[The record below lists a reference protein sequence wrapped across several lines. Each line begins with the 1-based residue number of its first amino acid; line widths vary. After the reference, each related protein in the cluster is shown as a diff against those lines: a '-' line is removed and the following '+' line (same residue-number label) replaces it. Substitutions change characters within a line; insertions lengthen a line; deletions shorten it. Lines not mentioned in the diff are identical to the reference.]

1 MPRLARGP
9 LLPQLSSH
17 HPATARRGR
26 RYDQPLVRQQSQ
38 GIRFS
43 GRPDRARGRSLR
55 DLQRGRRR
63 RVPGR
68 QDQRRFMLPGERP
81 ALILPQADLGGPMN
95 TALSRIAVIGTG
107 GTISSLGAS
116 SLDVLDYPDF
126 GQKLAC
132 EALLERFP
140 ETRLVADP
148 VPVTFRQVGSTE
160 IGPKEWTELRALI
173 HRIARDDP
181 AIAGF
186 VIPHGTATLEETA
199 FFLNLTLAVAQAVV
213 LVGAQRPASALGSD
227 AGMNLV
233 NALRVAG
240 SPEARG
246 KGVLVVMNDEIH
258 AARDVVKISTYRVQT
273 FRSLDFGA
281 LGHVDGDGV
290 HFYRAPLGAHM
301 PDTPFAAL
309 DLAEPLPRVDIVYS
323 YAGADGA
330 LVEAAVA
337 AGARGIV
344 SAGFAPGS
352 PTPEQRAAFE
362 RAAKAGIVVVQ
373 CSRAFSGRVA
383 PRRRLRESG
392 IVAGEDFSP
401 QKARILLML
410 ALSTTTDSV
419 AIQQAFSTY

>member
-1 MPRLARGP
+1 
-9 LLPQLSSH
+9 
-17 HPATARRGR
+17 
-26 RYDQPLVRQQSQ
+26 
-38 GIRFS
+38 
-43 GRPDRARGRSLR
+43 
-55 DLQRGRRR
+55 
-63 RVPGR
+63 
-68 QDQRRFMLPGERP
+68 
-81 ALILPQADLGGPMN
+81 MN
-95 TALSRIAVIGTG
+95 TKLPRIAVIGTG

-126 GQKLAC
+126 GQKLSC
-132 EALLERFP
+132 EALLDRFP

-148 VPVTFRQVGSTE
+148 IALTFRQVGSTE
-160 IGPKEWTELRALI
+160 IGPNEWIELRTTI
-173 HRIARDDP
+173 HRIAGDDP
-181 AIAGF
+181 AVAGF

-199 FFLNLTLAVAQAVV
+199 FFLNLTLAVAQPVV

-246 KGVLVVMNDEIH
+246 KGVLVVLNDEIH
-258 AARDVVKISTYRVQT
+258 AARDVVKTSTYRLQT
-273 FRSLDFGA
+273 FRSFDFGA

-290 HFYRAPLGAHM
+290 HFYRSPSRKHM
-301 PDTPFAAL
+301 PDTQFAASNL
-309 DLAEPLPRVDIVYS
+309 GALPRVEIVYS

-330 LVEAAVA
+330 LVDAAVA

-352 PTPEQRAAFE
+352 PTPHQRTAFE
-362 RAAKAGIVVVQ
+362 RAAKSGVVVVQ
-373 CSRAFSGRVA
+373 CSRAASGRVA

-392 IVAGEDFSP
+392 IVAGEDLSP

-410 ALSTTTDSV
+410 ALSTTSEIA

>member
-1 MPRLARGP
+1 MTTN
-9 LLPQLSSH
+9 LP
-17 HPATARRGR
+17 
-26 RYDQPLVRQQSQ
+26 
-38 GIRFS
+38 
-43 GRPDRARGRSLR
+43 
-55 DLQRGRRR
+55 
-63 RVPGR
+63 
-68 QDQRRFMLPGERP
+68 
-81 ALILPQADLGGPMN
+81 
-95 TALSRIAVIGTG
+95 RIAVIGTG

-126 GQKLAC
+126 GQKLTC

-140 ETRLVADP
+140 ESRLVADP
-148 VPVTFRQVGSTE
+148 LPVTFRQVGSTD
-160 IGPKEWTELRALI
+160 IGPKDWLEIRALI
-173 HRIARDDP
+173 HRLAADEP

-199 FFLNLTLAVAQAVV
+199 FFLNLTLASVQPVV
-213 LVGAQRPASALGSD
+213 LVGAQRPASALGTD

-246 KGVLVVMNDEIH
+246 KGVLVVLNDEIH
-258 AARDVVKISTYRVQT
+258 AARDVVKTSTYRLQT
-273 FRSLDFGA
+273 FRSADFGA

-290 HFYRAPLGAHM
+290 HFYRAPVRAHM
-301 PDTPFAAL
+301 PDTQFASL
-309 DLAEPLPRVDIVYS
+309 DLRALPRVEIIYS

-330 LVEAAVA
+330 LVDAAVA
-337 AGARGIV
+337 TGARGLV

-362 RAAKAGIVVVQ
+362 RAAQSGIVVVQ
-373 CSRAFSGRVA
+373 CSRASGRVA

-392 IVAGEDFSP
+392 IVAGLDFSP

-410 ALSTTTDSV
+410 ALSTTTDV
-419 AIQQAFSTY
+419 AAIQQAFQTY

>member
-1 MPRLARGP
+1 
-9 LLPQLSSH
+9 
-17 HPATARRGR
+17 
-26 RYDQPLVRQQSQ
+26 
-38 GIRFS
+38 
-43 GRPDRARGRSLR
+43 
-55 DLQRGRRR
+55 
-63 RVPGR
+63 
-68 QDQRRFMLPGERP
+68 
-81 ALILPQADLGGPMN
+81 MN
-95 TALSRIAVIGTG
+95 TSLPRIAVIGTG

-126 GQKLAC
+126 GQKLGC
-132 EALLERFP
+132 EALLQRFP

-148 VPVTFRQVGSTE
+148 VPVTFREVGSTE
-160 IGPKEWTELRALI
+160 IGPKEWVELRATI

-181 AIAGF
+181 AVAGF
-186 VIPHGTATLEETA
+186 VIPHGTATLEETG
-199 FFLNLTLAVAQAVV
+199 FFLNLTLAVAQPVV

-240 SPEARG
+240 SSEARG
-246 KGVLVVMNDEIH
+246 KGVLAVLNDEIH
-258 AARDVVKISTYRVQT
+258 AARDVVKTSTYRLQT

-290 HFYRAPLGAHM
+290 HFYRSPSRRHM
-301 PDTPFAAL
+301 PDSQFAASNL
-309 DLAEPLPRVDIVYS
+309 DTLPRVDIIYS

-352 PTPEQRAAFE
+352 PTPQQRTAFE
-362 RAAKAGIVVVQ
+362 RAAKSGVVVVQ
-373 CSRAFSGRVA
+373 CSRAASGRVA

-392 IVAGEDFSP
+392 IVAGEDLSP
-401 QKARILLML
+401 QKARLLLML
-410 ALSTTTDSV
+410 ALSTTSDV
-419 AIQQAFSTY
+419 IAIQQAFQIY